1 MYRGMA
7 KWNMNLHDWW
17 YSTCKNIRMQRY
29 IGRSSSF
36 LRCGMYGCLESVT
49 KKGVKGWAANKKLP
63 GQPVRV
69 RIVVGKKVIAEL
81 ETDNLRPD
89 VGKALS
95 IEAGEYGFSFATTIP
110 SDKIDTVSAEAFDG
124 VKWISL
130 KSTWKKSAGVSKK
143 KSGYQTF
150 DTKGGSDSHGK
161 LKSLRLS
168 DLVGGK
174 EDISPLKGK
183 SVLDIGCNEG
193 FFCLEAVKQGAKRV
207 LGLDYSQ
214 HFIDLAKVRCPQ
226 AEFRKATWWEIPD
239 EKFDVIF
246 FLSAIHYEADQKRL
260 LTKLLDHLTP
270 DGVLVLEC
278 GVAPGDGQGAWKTIV
293 RWDAERKYPHRD
305 YLINVLLSG
314 YATRLIGGS
323 VSQSGD
329 PIPRMVFHCRPKRST
344 AVIVGGAPYVGK
356 TALVRDMKVKGFQTY
371 STDLALRSLLSDPH
385 LKEKEISR
393 ALLKEFGKNS
403 PVNLGKVGKFVQGSV
418 YVSEFVDFVISEL
431 PLEVE
436 TFLIEG
442 EALVHETVRAELTE
456 KLKALGVRVWNMN
469 LS

>member
-1 MYRGMA
+1 MPQDVS
-7 KWNMNLHDWW
+7 KWDMTLQDWW
-17 YSTCKNIRMQRY
+17 YSTCKSVKIQQY
-29 IGRSSSF
+29 IGRSF
-36 LRCGMYGCLESVT
+36 LFSRCGMYGYLESVT
-49 KKGVKGWAANKKLP
+49 DKGVKGWAVNKKLP
-63 GQPVRV
+63 GKPVRV
-69 RIVVGKKVIAEL
+69 RIMLGKKVLTEL
-81 ETDNLRPD
+81 ETDRLRTD
-89 VGKALS
+89 VGEALS
-95 IEAGEYGFSFATTIP
+95 IEAGDYGFSVAVKIP

-124 VKWISL
+124 VKWSPI
-130 KSTWKKSAGVSKK
+130 KSVLKKSVAVKK

-174 EDISPLKGK
+174 DDAFPLKGK

-193 FFCLEAVKQGAKRV
+193 FFCLEAVKQGARRV
-207 LGLDYSQ
+207 LGIDYSQ
-214 HFIDLAKVRCPQ
+214 HYIDLAKVRCPE

-246 FLSAIHYEADQKRL
+246 FLSAIHYEADQKKL

-305 YLINVLLSG
+305 YLINVLLSD

-323 VSQSGD
+323 VNQSGD
-329 PIPRMVFHCRPKRST
+329 PIPRMVFHCRPKRGT
-344 AVIVGGAPYVGK
+344 AIIVAGSPYAGK
-356 TALVRDMKVKGFQTY
+356 TTLVRDMKRKGFETY
-371 STDLALRSLLSDPH
+371 STDLALRSLVSDPY
-385 LKEKEISR
+385 LKEKEISQ
-393 ALLKEFGKNS
+393 ALVKEFGKNS
-403 PVNLGKVGKFVQGSV
+403 PVNLGKVGKFVQGSAH
-418 YVSEFVDFVISEL
+418 VSEFVDYVISEL

-442 EALVHETVRAELTE
+442 EALVHETVRTELTE
-456 KLKALGVRVWNMN
+456 KLKARGVRVWNMN